1 MGETGKIRLPAKAG
15 RTQEGKRIMAAAPTV
30 DVARIID
37 DRKMDGFMW
46 FLLILSFLIITF
58 DGYDISAIAFA
69 GPLVIKAWGVA
80 APGPF
85 MGVVFSASLF
95 GMLFGAPV
103 LGYLGD
109 RFGRKT
115 ATVLSSLIFGGFTLA
130 CCWAT
135 SLEDLRLL
143 RFLAGLGIGG
153 MMPNLIALNAEFAPK
168 RIRATIIILMFTGVT
183 FGGAIPGWVSIYL
196 APSYGWQV
204 IFFIGGALPILMA
217 VAALFLLPE
226 SLKYLVVRGR
236 RARAER
242 LLRRLAPMLT
252 VGADAQF
259 IVADERKV
267 SSVSPAQLFQGGLAF
282 ITPLLWLCF
291 SMNLMGFYFMVS
303 WMPTILKSN
312 QVLTPDAAALAT
324 TLIQLGGTVGGLAIC
339 RIVDSKGF
347 LPVLVLFAVAV
358 PAIAGI
364 GYFADQSQ
372 NLVLASAFV
381 AGFCVLGLQFGLNA
395 ASGMIYP
402 TAVRA
407 NGSGWAFGIG
417 RFGSIVGPILGGYL
431 VAQHLPLQQLFL
443 IWTIPS
449 CIGFLAC
456 LLLISLYKTRFN
468 GLGLGRREAMDAAE

>member
-1 MGETGKIRLPAKAG
+1 
-15 RTQEGKRIMAAAPTV
+15 MAALQTV

-58 DGYDISAIAFA
+58 DGYDITAIAFA
-69 GPLVIKAWGVA
+69 GPLVIKAWGIT

-103 LGYLGD
+103 LGYIGD

-115 ATVLSSLIFGGFTLA
+115 ATILSSLIFGVFTLA

-135 SLEDLRLL
+135 ALEDLRLL

-153 MMPNLIALNAEFAPK
+153 MLPNLIALNAEFAPR
-168 RIRATIIILMFTGVT
+168 RIRATLIIVMFCGVT
-183 FGGAIPGWVSIYL
+183 LGGAVPGWVSIYL
-196 APSYGWQV
+196 TPTFGWQA
-204 IFFIGGALPILMA
+204 IFAIGGVLPILMA
-217 VAALFLLPE
+217 VVAMFFLPE
-226 SLKYLVVRGR
+226 SLKYLVVRNK
-236 RARAER
+236 RAKAER
-242 LLRRLAPMLT
+242 LVKRLAPTLT
-252 VGADAQF
+252 VGSDAQF
-259 IVADERKV
+259 VIADERKV
-267 SSVSPAQLFQGGLAF
+267 SSISPVQLFKGGLAF

-291 SMNLMGFYFMVS
+291 SMNLMGYFFMVS
-303 WMPTILKSN
+303 WMPTILKVTN
-312 QVLTPDAAALAT
+312 VLSPDAAALAT
-324 TLIQLGGTVGGLAIC
+324 TLIQVGGTAGGLILA
-339 RIVDSKGF
+339 RPVDSKGF
-347 LPVLVLFAVAV
+347 APIGVMFALAV
-358 PAIAGI
+358 PAIACI

-372 NLVLASAFV
+372 ALVLVAAFA

-402 TAVRA
+402 TAVRS

-417 RFGSIVGPILGGYL
+417 RFGSICGPILGGYL

-443 IWTIPS
+443 IWSIPS
-449 CIGFLAC
+449 CVGFIAC
-456 LLLISLYKTRFN
+456 LTLAVLYKRHFK
-468 GLGLGRREAMDAAE
+468 GRGFGQREVLEAAD